1 MQENQTHHYV
11 WSTVLNMNTGSRDV
25 LNIYIVKSMYNN
37 LRTHKS
43 VNFEILYS
51 QTSLIAKVITNT
63 VDLSHNIA
71 TA

>member
-25 LNIYIVKSMYNN
+25 LNIYTVKSMYNN
-37 LRTHKS
+37 LRTHKIVS
-43 VNFEILYS
+43 FDILYS

-63 VDLSHNIA
+63 VDLSDNIA